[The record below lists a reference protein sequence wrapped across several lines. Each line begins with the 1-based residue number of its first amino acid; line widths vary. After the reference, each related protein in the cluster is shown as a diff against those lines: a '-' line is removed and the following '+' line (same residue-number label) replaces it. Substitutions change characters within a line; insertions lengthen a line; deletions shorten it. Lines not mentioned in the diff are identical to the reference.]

1 MLIQI
6 MAASSITKAIA
17 EYDMR
22 MPLVLVLFAVA
33 SAVVA
38 VSVGTFG
45 LAEHVTNQRLS
56 LLLKWSAIPM
66 GLGLAV
72 GAACVVPD
80 MVKNPQLTNRTIET
94 IVHDE
99 LTAQY
104 RLEDVEIEEF
114 RHGYNYGSIQW
125 ARTLT
130 DDSLEPAKVIVRIEE
145 GPTVPYEVRLE
156 NNTLQLYTWHGDT
169 AVPDPQHIRR

>member
-1 MLIQI
+1 
-6 MAASSITKAIA
+6 
-17 EYDMR
+17 
-22 MPLVLVLFAVA
+22 LVLWLVVLSNAVD
-33 SAVVA
+33 A
-38 VSVGTFG
+38 VSFDNFS
-45 LAEHVTNQRLS
+45 LAEHYTNQRLS

-114 RHGYNYGSIQW
+114 RHEIGR
-125 ARTLT
+125 AH
-130 DDSLEPAKVIVRIEE
+130 V
-145 GPTVPYEVRLE
+145 
-156 NNTLQLYTWHGDT
+156 
-169 AVPDPQHIRR
+169 